1 MPLQVQCHRAHAH
14 LVRSRDEGLFR
25 DSCRCTTIEVGG
37 RAYARLVRVRV
48 GVRIRVGVGVRV
60 RVRVSKMQSPKNP
73 GSVVALVPGQF
84 Q

>member
-48 GVRIRVGVGVRV
+48 GVRIRVGVGVGVRV
-60 RVRVSKMQSPKNP
+60 RVRVS
-73 GSVVALVPGQF
+73 
-84 Q
+84 